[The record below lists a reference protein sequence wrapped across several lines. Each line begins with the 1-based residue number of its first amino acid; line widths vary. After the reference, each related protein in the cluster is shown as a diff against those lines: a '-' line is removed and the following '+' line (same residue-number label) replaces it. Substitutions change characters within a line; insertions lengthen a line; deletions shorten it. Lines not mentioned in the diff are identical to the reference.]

1 MTVTRVC
8 RSDGLCNILLLCP
21 QSLVSK
27 TLDSVSAQF
36 AASALM
42 TSDQLLTLKVKE
54 DGVGGG
60 VNGVVQASGLCS
72 GQATSFE
79 FAHPVIMLFSTN
91 YCLLYRSLQGIEHLC
106 HILCFGP
113 H

>member
-1 MTVTRVC
+1 M
-8 RSDGLCNILLLCP
+8 
-21 QSLVSK
+21 SK

-60 VNGVVQASGLCS
+60 VNGVIQASGLCFA
-72 GQATSFE
+72 QAKSFLFV
-79 FAHPVIMLFSTN
+79 FAHPQIHFK
-91 YCLLYRSLQGIEHLC
+91 
-106 HILCFGP
+106 
-113 H
+113 